1 MTYTGFT
8 TFPSIKQYHL
18 FVKCFIRSG
27 RETEGKKRGQGEKF
41 GIKTAILGEN
51 LVFNGR
57 SYLIIVTDATDAVS
71 VNFSG
76 RCKFLLI

>member
-27 RETEGKKRGQGEKF
+27 RETEGEKCGF
-41 GIKTAILGEN
+41 KTAILGEN

-57 SYLIIVTDATDAVS
+57 YCYNIAGYFAIWPQCNV
-71 VNFSG
+71 
-76 RCKFLLI
+76 RQ